1 MNSEILS
8 GASKRR
14 DLNNP
19 TQAKRSVGMKPHIGI
34 YGRTNSGKSTLIN
47 KLTGQPIAIVSEQA
61 GTTTDPVKKSIEIFG
76 IGPVILIDTAGID
89 DTSAL
94 GKQRVEK
101 TYQTLQ
107 EIDCAILVIADNQF
121 GTPEEQ
127 LIQQFQE
134 LAVPF
139 IIVNNKVDLTPV
151 DISLSRYIAQAT
163 NSNPIAF
170 SALRDTPQP
179 IVEALKQAIP
189 ESAYKRTSMLGGLVQ
204 PNDVIVLVTPIDD
217 EAPEGRLILP
227 QVMAIRN
234 ALDNDCICVVLKET
248 NLQQY
253 FDTMPHPDLV
263 VTDSQAFAM
272 VGKIVPQE
280 VPLTSFSI
288 LLARLRGDFENYLK
302 GTPHLSELKDG
313 DKILMLESCTHE
325 ISCGDIGRVK
335 LPALIRKF
343 TGKDIQFDYVAGLA
357 PIPNI
362 HQYAMAIQ
370 CGGCVATRKQLINRT
385 NLAVQAG
392 IPISN
397 YGMAIAYMTGIFNR
411 AVAVIAINNNTRYK
425 KS

>member
-1 MNSEILS
+1 MP
-8 GASKRR
+8 R
-14 DLNNP
+14 DL
-19 TQAKRSVGMKPHIGI
+19 KPHIGI

-47 KLTGQPIAIVSEQA
+47 KLTGQKIAIVSDQA

-89 DTSAL
+89 DTSEL

-101 TYQTLQ
+101 TYQTLK
-107 EIDCAILVIADNQF
+107 EIDCAILVTADNQF
-121 GTPEEQ
+121 GEPEMKIIEQ
-127 LIQQFQE
+127 FKEYALPYI
-134 LAVPF
+134 L
-139 IIVNNKVDLTPV
+139 VNNLFDGVSRNEAINLNILKDDL
-151 DISLSRYIAQAT
+151 
-163 NSNPIAF
+163 
-170 SALRDTPQP
+170 QP
-179 IVEALKQAIP
+179 IVEALKKAIP
-189 ESAYKRTSMLGGLVQ
+189 ESAYKKVSMLGDLIQ
-204 PNDVIVLVTPIDD
+204 PNEVVLLVTPIDA

-272 VGKIVPQE
+272 VSKIVPE
-280 VPLTSFSI
+280 DVRLTSFSI

-302 GTPHLSELKDG
+302 GTPHLAELKDG

-335 LPALIRKF
+335 LPNLIRKF
-343 TGKDIQFDYVAGLA
+343 TGKNVQFDYVSGLA
-357 PIPNI
+357 PIDNI
-362 HQYAMAIQ
+362 EQYAMAIQ
-370 CGGCVATRKQLINRT
+370 CGGCVATRKQLFNRT
-385 NLAVQAG
+385 NLAVKAG

-397 YGMAIAYMTGIFNR
+397 YGMAIAFMTGIFDR
-411 AVAVIAINNNTRYK
+411 ATNVFISK
-425 KS
+425 F

>member
-1 MNSEILS
+1 M
-8 GASKRR
+8 AK
-14 DLNNP
+14 DL
-19 TQAKRSVGMKPHIGI
+19 KPHIGI

-89 DTSAL
+89 DTSEL
-94 GKQRVEK
+94 GRQRVEK
-101 TYQTLQ
+101 TYQTLK
-107 EIDCAILVIADNQF
+107 EIDCAILVLSDNHFGDPEEDLVNRFKEFAIPYIVVHNKADNWPLDVSLQYYLE
-121 GTPEEQ
+121 THY
-127 LIQQFQE
+127 
-134 LAVPF
+134 
-139 IIVNNKVDLTPV
+139 
-151 DISLSRYIAQAT
+151 DIKAIDFSTRYDD
-163 NSNPIAF
+163 S
-170 SALRDTPQP
+170 QP
-179 IVEALKQAIP
+179 IIEALKKSIP
-189 ESAYKRTSMLGGLVQ
+189 ESAYKKTSMLGGIVK
-204 PNDVIVLVTPIDD
+204 PNDVVVLVTPIDD

-253 FDTMPHPDLV
+253 FDTMPWPNLV

-272 VGKIVPQE
+272 VSKIVPDE
-280 VPLTSFSI
+280 VRLTSFSI

-302 GTPHLSELKDG
+302 GTPYLSQLKDG

-343 TGKDIQFDYVAGLA
+343 TGKNIQFDYVAGLA
-357 PIPNI
+357 PISNI
-362 HQYAMAIQ
+362 NQYAMAIQ
-370 CGGCVATRKQLINRT
+370 CGGCVATRKQLLNRT
-385 NLAVQAG
+385 NLAVHAG

-397 YGMAIAYMTGIFNR
+397 YGMAIAYMTGIFER
-411 AVAVIAINNNTRYK
+411 AVAPITNKQLNK
-425 KS
+425 

>member
-1 MNSEILS
+1 M
-8 GASKRR
+8 AK
-14 DLNNP
+14 DL
-19 TQAKRSVGMKPHIGI
+19 KPHIGI

-101 TYQTLQ
+101 TYLTLK

-121 GTPEEQ
+121 GEPEEQ
-127 LIQQFQE
+127 LIARFKE
-134 LAVPF
+134 LAVPY
-139 IIVNNKVDLTPV
+139 IMVNNLFSGTLKSDAINLNVLNDDL
-151 DISLSRYIAQAT
+151 
-163 NSNPIAF
+163 
-170 SALRDTPQP
+170 QP
-179 IVEALKQAIP
+179 IIEALKQAIP
-189 ESAYKRTSMLGGLVQ
+189 ESAYKKTSMLGGIVK
-204 PNDVIVLVTPIDD
+204 PNDVVVLVTPIDD

-253 FDTMPHPDLV
+253 FDTMPWPNLV

-272 VGKIVPQE
+272 VSKIVPNE

-302 GTPHLSELKDG
+302 GTPYLSQLKDG
-313 DKILMLESCTHE
+313 DIILMLESCTHE

-343 TGKDIQFDYVAGLA
+343 TGKNIQFDYVAGLS
-357 PIPNI
+357 PINNI
-362 HQYAMAIQ
+362 HDYAMAIQ
-370 CGGCVATRKQLINRT
+370 CGGCVATRKQLLNRT

-397 YGMAIAYMTGIFNR
+397 YGMAIAYMTGIFKR
-411 AVAVIAINNNTRYK
+411 ATEQLIN
-425 KS
+425 